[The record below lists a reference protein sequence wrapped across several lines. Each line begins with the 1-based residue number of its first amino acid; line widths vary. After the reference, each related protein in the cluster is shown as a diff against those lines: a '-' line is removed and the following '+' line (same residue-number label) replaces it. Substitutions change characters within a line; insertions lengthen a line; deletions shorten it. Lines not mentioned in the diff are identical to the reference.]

1 MRFSPVT
8 EAAFLAFQ
16 DENNSSLTPGLNCAP
31 QPLLVTFPPVTNWL
45 ITLHSTNVVAHSVMV
60 ISLVCVAGMAFGNLK
75 IRGIGLGT
83 SGVLFA
89 GIVVGHFGKP
99 VNHETLEFVKEF
111 GLILFVFTMGL
122 QLGPGFFAALRAQGL
137 RLNLLAAAIVVSGAV
152 LAATMGWMLGLDY
165 AAVLGI
171 FSGATTNT
179 PSLGA
184 ATQALSTLPNI
195 VPDRL
200 ALPALAYA
208 VSYPM
213 AIVGIIVTLL
223 VLKSWFRIDPIKE
236 AEAFKANQK
245 KASDPIERR
254 TLVVENTN
262 LRGVPIDSIPGRGE
276 GQVIVSRIRRAGE
289 SEIRAALGGTLVHPG
304 DTLHAVGTQAALDR
318 FQLVV
323 GRASTEDLRQA
334 PGPVTYR
341 RVVVTNNGVLGQTVP
356 QLGLDELYGVAVTR
370 ITRADLEMTAV
381 PDLRLQFGDLLQ
393 VVGDTA
399 SLDKAAAVL
408 GNSVKEMNVTH
419 FIPLFIGI
427 ALGIALGTLPIAF
440 PGLPQPVRL
449 GLAGGPLIVAI
460 LLSRLGRIGRVVFHM
475 PVNSSLAFR
484 EFGIALFFASVGL
497 SAGAKFFG
505 TVFTGAGLV
514 WLLAGLCVTV
524 VPLLAAGIFGRKV
537 WKLNFMTLSGL
548 LAGSMTDP
556 PALAFANNISQ
567 SEAPTVA
574 YATVYPLTT
583 LLRIL
588 AAQILALALCG

>member
-1 MRFSPVT
+1 M
-8 EAAFLAFQ
+8 
-16 DENNSSLTPGLNCAP
+16 
-31 QPLLVTFPPVTNWL
+31 TNWL
-45 ITLHSTNVVAHSVMV
+45 TTLHSTNAVAHAVMV
-60 ISLVCVAGMAFGNLK
+60 LSLVCVAGMAFGNFKL
-75 IRGIGLGT
+75 RGIGLGT

-89 GIVVGHFGKP
+89 GIVVGHFGSP

-137 RLNLLAAAIVVSGAV
+137 RLNLLAAAIVVSGAL
-152 LAATMGWMLGLDY
+152 LAATVGWLLGLDY
-165 AAVLGI
+165 AAVLGV

-184 ATQALSTLPNI
+184 ATQALSTLPN
-195 VPDRL
+195 VAQDRL

-208 VSYPM
+208 VTYPM
-213 AIVGIIVTLL
+213 AIVGIIASLL
-223 VLKSWFRIDPIKE
+223 VLKRIFRIDPVKE
-236 AEAFKANQK
+236 AEAFTRAQHKAGE
-245 KASDPIERR
+245 PIERR
-254 TLVVENTN
+254 TLVLENAN
-262 LRGVPIDSIPGRGE
+262 LRGIPIDSIPGRG
-276 GQVIVSRIRRAGE
+276 GGKVIVSRIRRANETGV
-289 SEIRAALGGTLVHPG
+289 RAATGSTMVQTG
-304 DTLHAVGTQAALDR
+304 DTLLAVGTHRALDQ

-323 GRASTEDLRQA
+323 GRASDEDLRQA

-341 RVVVTNNGVLGQTVP
+341 RVVVTNKAVLGQTVA
-356 QLGLDELYGVAVTR
+356 QLGLDQLYGVAVTR
-370 ITRADLEMTAV
+370 FTRADLEMTAV

-393 VVGDTA
+393 MVGDA
-399 SLDKAAAVL
+399 ESLDKAAAAL

-427 ALGIALGTLPIAF
+427 ALGIVLGTLPITF

-460 LLSRLGRIGRVVFHM
+460 LLSRMGRIGRVVFHM
-475 PVNSSLAFR
+475 PVNSNLAFR

-497 SAGAKFFG
+497 SVGAKFFE
-505 TVFTGAGLV
+505 TAFSRAGLV

-524 VPLLAAGIFGRKV
+524 VPLLAAGIFGRTV

-556 PALAFANNISQ
+556 PALAFANNIGRSD
-567 SEAPTVA
+567 APTVG

-588 AAQILALALCG
+588 GAQILALALCGR